1 MRTLWKTAVVVTMG
15 LVLLSGC
22 QAPDRPV
29 VTSSQGKPASTSIE
43 ASTPVVQPDKKD
55 EAVVPISL
63 QHEAYHYMG
72 LTNFKPLA
80 YKVTQTGRDE
90 VTGVQTTVLD
100 SATSD
105 SATFTMSRTDGL
117 AQVGDSTVKVDA
129 KGVWTMTSSLGKTDK
144 PTLEIIADPKPGAEW
159 DVSSKINANGQDV
172 ELKGMSKVVG
182 IQSVQ
187 TKGGT
192 FDALLITAKGVMKIK
207 DQSTPVETSTW
218 YVKDIGWVKMVT
230 QMNNAGKTVTL
241 TIELSEKP

>member
-1 MRTLWKTAVVVTMG
+1 MG

-22 QAPDRPV
+22 QAPTRSV
-29 VTSSQGKPASTSIE
+29 VTPAPESPKSTSVE
-43 ASTPVVQPDKKD
+43 ASTPETQPTPKA
-55 EAVVPISL
+55 EAVVPIGL

-72 LTNFKPLA
+72 LTNFKPLT
-80 YKVTQTGRDE
+80 YKVTQTDRE
-90 VTGVQTTVLD
+90 AVTGVQTTVLD

-117 AQVGDSTVKVDA
+117 AQVGDSTVKVDS

-159 DVSSKINANGQDV
+159 DVSSKIDANGQQV
-172 ELKGMSKVVG
+172 ELKGTSKVVG
-182 IQSVQ
+182 IQSV
-187 TKGGT
+187 TTPGGT
-192 FDALLITAKGVMKIK
+192 FDALLVTAKGTMKIGA
-207 DQSTPVETSTW
+207 QSTPVETSTW

-230 QMNNAGKTVTL
+230 QMNNGGKTVKL